1 MDNYA
6 KGLAISESVVLPFK
20 KSLQPLLLP
29 PSDHDAAAAAAC
41 CCCCLLL
48 LLNAA
53 AAAAWRQVSQP
64 RSKQGA
70 RSLPGSCPQ
79 ELGIRCCDVVAE
91 LTTLEDGRS
100 SALLLSR
107 KNN

>member
-1 MDNYA
+1 MDNCA
-6 KGLAISESVVLPFK
+6 KGLAISESVLPFK

-29 PSDHDAAAAAAC
+29 PSDHNA
-41 CCCCLLL
+41 
-48 LLNAA
+48 AA

-79 ELGIRCCDVVAE
+79 ELGI
-91 LTTLEDGRS
+91 
-100 SALLLSR
+100 LLKSFPSVG
-107 KNN
+107 NIEIA